1 MVRVS
6 NIILPPEGDFL
17 LLKKKA
23 ARILGVPMGK
33 IHRCVPVRQSI
44 DARKKSD
51 VHYVMTVDVA
61 LSGEADVVARVKS
74 SQVRLAEEGPAYTF
88 PVVTRTSQKPPVV
101 VGSGPAG
108 LLAALC
114 LARAGLRPIVLERGQ
129 ALEQRVKDVEA
140 FWRGGDLNPASNV
153 QFGEGGAGTF
163 SDGKLTTGTHDPRRS
178 YVMRTFVE
186 AGASEDILWQHKP
199 HVGTDLLRNVV
210 RHLREEIQNL
220 GGEVRFGHC
229 LSGLTVIGGHLEG
242 ITVAEEQGKYDLPCD
257 ALVLAPGHSARD
269 TFQMLREAGAAMEQK
284 PFAIGVRIE
293 HPQAR
298 ISQAQFGE
306 SWEKLPPADYKL
318 VCHLPNGRSAYTFC
332 VCPGG
337 QIVAAASE
345 PGGIVTNGMSNRA
358 RDGEFINGGFL
369 VGVGPSDFGSAD
381 PLAGVAFQEI
391 WERKAYQFGRPGY
404 EAPAQRVGDFL
415 RGLPTPK
422 GLAHRSTYR
431 PDVFFGD
438 LRETLPDYVAHTL
451 ALALPTLDR
460 KLHGFAAPDAL
471 MVGVETRSSSPV
483 RILRDKTLQSNLRGL
498 YPCGEGAGYAG
509 GIVSAAVDGVRVAEA
524 VAHPLLCGEMPEK

>member
-186 AGASEDILWQHKP
+186 AGAPEDILWQHKP

-269 TFQMLREAGAAMEQK
+269 TFQMLREAGAAMEQLFPVLPK
-284 PFAIGVRIE
+284 LRLTDAGLRITNWSAICPTAGLPIPFASAPG
-293 HPQAR
+293 AR
-298 ISQAQFGE
+298 CGGCFGTGGNRDQRHE
-306 SWEKLPPADYKL
+306 Q
-318 VCHLPNGRSAYTFC
+318 
-332 VCPGG
+332 PGSG
-337 QIVAAASE
+337 
-345 PGGIVTNGMSNRA
+345 
-358 RDGEFINGGFL
+358 
-369 VGVGPSDFGSAD
+369 
-381 PLAGVAFQEI
+381 
-391 WERKAYQFGRPGY
+391 W
-404 EAPAQRVGDFL
+404 
-415 RGLPTPK
+415 
-422 GLAHRSTYR
+422 
-431 PDVFFGD
+431 
-438 LRETLPDYVAHTL
+438 
-451 ALALPTLDR
+451 
-460 KLHGFAAPDAL
+460 
-471 MVGVETRSSSPV
+471 
-483 RILRDKTLQSNLRGL
+483 
-498 YPCGEGAGYAG
+498 
-509 GIVSAAVDGVRVAEA
+509 
-524 VAHPLLCGEMPEK
+524 

>member
-186 AGASEDILWQHKP
+186 AGAPEDILWQHKP

-229 LSGLTVIGGHLEG
+229 FSGLTVIGGHLEG

-293 HPQAR
+293 HRQDR
-298 ISQAQFGE
+298 ISRAQLGE
-306 SWEKLPPADYKL
+306 QWAAFPPVDYKL
-318 VCHLPNGRSAYTFC
+318 VCHLPTGRSAYTFC

-337 QIVAAASE
+337 QIVAAASQ
-345 PGGIVTNGMSNRA
+345 PGGLVTNGMSNRA
-358 RDGEFINGGFL
+358 RDGAFINGGFL
-369 VGVGPSDFGSAD
+369 VGVSPGDFGSED
-381 PLAGVAFQEI
+381 PLAGAAFQAL
-391 WERKAYQFGRPGY
+391 WEEKAYAFGRPGY

-415 RGLPTPK
+415 RGLPSPDH
-422 GLAHRSTYR
+422 LQHRSTYR
-431 PDVFFGD
+431 PGVCFGD
-438 LRETLPDYVAHTL
+438 LRDTLPPLVTDTL
-451 ALALPTLDR
+451 AQALPVLDR

-483 RILRDKTLQSNLRGL
+483 RLLRDKGFQSNLRGL

-509 GIVSAAVDGVRVAEA
+509 GIVSAAVDGLRVAEA
-524 VAHPLLCGEMPEK
+524 VAHPPET

>member
-129 ALEQRVKDVEA
+129 ALEQRVKVVEA
-140 FWRGGDLNPASNV
+140 FWKGGDLTPASNV

-186 AGASEDILWQHKP
+186 AGAPEDILWQHKP

-220 GGEVRFGHC
+220 GGEVRFRHC
-229 LSGLTVIGGHLEG
+229 FSGLTVIGGHLEG
-242 ITVAEEQGKYDLPCD
+242 ITVAEEQGKYCL
-257 ALVLAPGHSARD
+257 L
-269 TFQMLREAGAAMEQK
+269 
-284 PFAIGVRIE
+284 
-293 HPQAR
+293 
-298 ISQAQFGE
+298 
-306 SWEKLPPADYKL
+306 
-318 VCHLPNGRSAYTFC
+318 YTS
-332 VCPGG
+332 PSPRG

>member
-1 MVRVS
+1 
-6 NIILPPEGDFL
+6 
-17 LLKKKA
+17 
-23 ARILGVPMGK
+23 
-33 IHRCVPVRQSI
+33 
-44 DARKKSD
+44 
-51 VHYVMTVDVA
+51 
-61 LSGEADVVARVKS
+61 
-74 SQVRLAEEGPAYTF
+74 
-88 PVVTRTSQKPPVV
+88 
-101 VGSGPAG
+101 
-108 LLAALC
+108 
-114 LARAGLRPIVLERGQ
+114 
-129 ALEQRVKDVEA
+129 
-140 FWRGGDLNPASNV
+140 
-153 QFGEGGAGTF
+153 
-163 SDGKLTTGTHDPRRS
+163 
-178 YVMRTFVE
+178 MRTFVE
-186 AGASEDILWQHKP
+186 AGAPEDILWQHKP

-229 LSGLTVIGGHLEG
+229 FSGLTVIGGHLEG

-415 RGLPTPK
+415 RGLPTPTVSYTH
-422 GLAHRSTYR
+422 L
-431 PDVFFGD
+431 
-438 LRETLPDYVAHTL
+438 TLPTIA
-451 ALALPTLDR
+451 
-460 KLHGFAAPDAL
+460 
-471 MVGVETRSSSPV
+471 
-483 RILRDKTLQSNLRGL
+483 
-498 YPCGEGAGYAG
+498 
-509 GIVSAAVDGVRVAEA
+509 
-524 VAHPLLCGEMPEK
+524 

>member
-33 IHRCVPVRQSI
+33 IHHCVPVRQSI

-51 VHYVMTVDVA
+51 VHYVMMVDVA

-186 AGASEDILWQHKP
+186 AGAPEDILWQHKP

-229 LSGLTVIGGHLEG
+229 FSGLTVIGGHLEG

-284 PFAIGVRIE
+284 PFAIADRASAGPHQSGAVW
-293 HPQAR
+293 
-298 ISQAQFGE
+298 GE
-306 SWEKLPPADYKL
+306 LGKAAPCGLQIGLP
-318 VCHLPNGRSAYTFC
+318 S
-332 VCPGG
+332 
-337 QIVAAASE
+337 
-345 PGGIVTNGMSNRA
+345 
-358 RDGEFINGGFL
+358 
-369 VGVGPSDFGSAD
+369 
-381 PLAGVAFQEI
+381 
-391 WERKAYQFGRPGY
+391 
-404 EAPAQRVGDFL
+404 AQRPVCLYLL
-415 RGLPTPK
+415 RLPR
-422 GLAHRSTYR
+422 G
-431 PDVFFGD
+431 PDCGGCFG
-438 LRETLPDYVAHTL
+438 T
-451 ALALPTLDR
+451 
-460 KLHGFAAPDAL
+460 G
-471 MVGVETRSSSPV
+471 GN
-483 RILRDKTLQSNLRGL
+483 RDQRHEQPGSGW
-498 YPCGEGAGYAG
+498 
-509 GIVSAAVDGVRVAEA
+509 
-524 VAHPLLCGEMPEK
+524 